1 MGLLDTIQGI
11 RSKRL
16 ELARLDPRGGMP
28 TMPPLPAS
36 PSAIEA
42 VERRLGFVLPPS
54 YRAFLSAHDGWPGFF
69 HGASLL
75 GTTALARGT
84 YMSIGRMVFAENTAE
99 LEEGPISVAR
109 AAASFVPFGIDPQAE
124 MVFGWDPARRDA
136 SGELRVIAWIH
147 GVGDTAP
154 SFHAFLEDVLE
165 MLDAELLDR
174 RALPVRS
181 SPLPHGARRLAT
193 PRPSAVRAA

>member
-1 MGLLDTIQGI
+1 MGLPDTIQAI

-28 TMPPLPAS
+28 TMPPPGASPAS
-36 PSAIEA
+36 LDA

-54 YRAFLSAHDGWPGFF
+54 YRAFLSAHDGWPGFYQ
-69 HGASLL
+69 GASLL
-75 GTTALARGT
+75 GAAALSRGT
-84 YMSIGRMVFAENTAE
+84 YMNFGRMIFAEHTAE
-99 LEEGPISVAR
+99 LEDGPISVAR
-109 AAASFVPFGIDPQAE
+109 AAARFVPFGIDPQAE
-124 MVFGWDPARRDA
+124 MVFGWDPARSEP
-136 SGELRVIAWIH
+136 SGELRVIYWIG

-154 SFHAFLEDVLE
+154 SFEAFLELVFE

-174 RALPVRS
+174 RSQAVRS
-181 SPLPHGARRLAT
+181 PAPPARRLAT